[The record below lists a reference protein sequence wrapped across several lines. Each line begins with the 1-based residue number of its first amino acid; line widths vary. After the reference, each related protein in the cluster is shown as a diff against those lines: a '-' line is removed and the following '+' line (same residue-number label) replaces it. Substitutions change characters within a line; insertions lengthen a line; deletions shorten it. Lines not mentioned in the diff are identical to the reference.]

1 MLEFIG
7 KKRKTSMQT
16 LWQDLKFAL
25 RMLRKNPGFTAVAI
39 LTLALGIGANTAIF
53 SVVNTVLLEPLP
65 YKDPKRIINLSG
77 MDLKTKASGAFLSYT
92 KYTQIQEQNKTLENI
107 AGFYPLTL
115 SLVTEREP
123 EAVNGARASIDFF
136 RVLGISPA
144 RGRTF
149 LPEEEQDGGADVAV
163 ISDGFWHSHFAGDAA
178 VLGKTLVLDGKN
190 ATIVGVLP
198 SSFHFPLQFPEPNVW
213 LPRPSETVLLTP
225 AQIRSGASYFNVI
238 ARLRQGETLARAR
251 AELDAINASYKQQY
265 GSNVDATKFGIFAQ
279 TLEDSLVGGLRP
291 SLLVLL
297 AAVGFVLL
305 IACANVANL
314 LLARATARE
323 REIAVRK
330 ALGASGGRLVR
341 QLLSESILLSVCG
354 GALGVLLAA
363 ALLPAVRSI
372 SPGTVPRLS
381 EARIDGVVLIFSLL
395 LCVATGIIF
404 GLVPALQTSKKDLH
418 EILKEGGRGSSEGG
432 GRGRL
437 RGALVVAE
445 IGVALV
451 LMTGAGLLMQSFA
464 RLMQVNPGFSPKN
477 LTAFPLTLPPSR
489 YSKPELQAQFYRQLL
504 EHVRAM
510 PEVQAAGITSYL
522 PLAGAARFVFVCPEG
537 RVCEGVGKDP
547 TSAVRQVSAGY
558 FETVR
563 TPLLSGRTIDEQDI
577 AGGAPV
583 VVINETAAK
592 HFFAA
597 QNPIGKHLA
606 NSRDMVQ
613 REIIGVVADVKFNA
627 LDAANVEEM
636 YLPMAQVPWPQTA
649 LLVRS
654 EANSQSLV
662 AGVRAKIAEVDPNL
676 PVAGISSME
685 EVVGASVA
693 QPKLTMQF
701 VGVFAGFALLLAAI
715 GIYGV
720 MAYTVTARAQE
731 MGIRAALGARPA
743 DILRLVVG
751 QGMRM
756 TLIGVAVGVVVSLA
770 LTRLLASLL
779 FGVKA
784 TDPLVF
790 SASALVLVGAAF
802 VACYLPARRATRVDP
817 VVVLRYE

>member
-1 MLEFIG
+1 
-7 KKRKTSMQT
+7 MQN

-39 LTLALGIGANTAIF
+39 LTLALGIGADTAIF
-53 SVVNTVLLEPLP
+53 SVVNSVLLQPLP
-65 YKDPKRIINLSG
+65 YKEPGRIISLTQY
-77 MDLKTKASGAFLSYT
+77 DLKTHAGGALMSYT
-92 KYTQIQEQNKTLENI
+92 KFTQIQEQSKTLENL
-107 AGFYPLTL
+107 AGYYPLAL

-144 RGRTF
+144 RGRVF
-149 LPEEEQDGGADVAV
+149 LPEEEQDGGPDVAV
-163 ISDGFWHSHFAGDAA
+163 ISDGFWHSHFAGDPAA
-178 VLGKTLVLDGKN
+178 LGKTLALDGKN
-190 ATIVGVLP
+190 ATIVGILP
-198 SSFHFPLQFPEPNVW
+198 ASFRFPLQFPEPDVW

-225 AQIRSGASYFNVI
+225 AQVRGGASYFNMI
-238 ARLRQGETLARAR
+238 ARLRPSETLQRAR
-251 AELDAINASYKQQY
+251 AELDAINASYKQQF
-265 GSNVDATKFGIFAQ
+265 GSNADATKFGISAQ
-279 TLEDSLVGGLRP
+279 TLEDSLVGGLRS

-297 AAVGFVLL
+297 AAVGLVLL

-354 GALGVLLAA
+354 GAPGVFLAA

-372 SPGTVPRLS
+372 SPGAVPRLA
-381 EARIDGVVLIFSLL
+381 EAKIDGAVLIFSLL
-395 LCVATGIIF
+395 LCVITGIVF

-418 EILKEGGRGSSEGG
+418 ATLKEGSRGSSEGG
-432 GRGRL
+432 RRGRFRAL
-437 RGALVVAE
+437 LVVAE
-445 IGVALV
+445 IGLALM
-451 LMTGAGLLMQSFA
+451 LMTVAGLLMQSFS

-477 LTAFPLTLPPSR
+477 LMAFPLTLPPSR
-489 YSKPELQAQFYRQLL
+489 YSKPELQAQFYQQVL
-504 EHVRAM
+504 EHVKAL
-510 PEVQAAGITSYL
+510 PEVRAAGITSYL
-522 PLAGAARFVFVCPEG
+522 PLGGGARYVFVCPEG
-537 RVCEGVGKDP
+537 LVCQGVGKDP
-547 TSAVRQVSAGY
+547 TSVVRQVSSGY
-558 FETVR
+558 FEAIR
-563 TPLLSGRTIDEQDI
+563 TPLLSGRTIDEKDI

-583 VVINETAAK
+583 AVINETAAK
-592 HFFAA
+592 HFSPG
-597 QNPIGKHLA
+597 QNPIGKHIA

-613 REIIGVVADVKFNA
+613 REIVGVVADVKFNT

-636 YLPMAQVPWPQTA
+636 YLPMAQVPWPNTS

-654 EANSQSLV
+654 EASSQSLV
-662 AGVRAKIAEVDPNL
+662 AAVRAKIAEVDPNL
-676 PVAGISSME
+676 PVSRIATME
-685 EVVGASVA
+685 EIVGASVA

-701 VGVFAGFALLLAAI
+701 AGVFAGFALLLAAI

-720 MAYTVTARAQE
+720 MAYSVTARWQE

-756 TLIGVAVGVVVSLA
+756 ALIGVTLGVVVSLA
-770 LTRLLASLL
+770 FTRLLSSLL
-779 FGVKA
+779 FGVSA
-784 TDPLVF
+784 ADPLVF
-790 SASALVLVGAAF
+790 SVAALVLGGVAF
-802 VACYLPARRATRVDP
+802 LACYLPARRATRVDP
-817 VVVLRYE
+817 IVVLRCE

>member
-1 MLEFIG
+1 
-7 KKRKTSMQT
+7 MQT
-16 LWQDLKFAL
+16 LWQDLKFAWQ
-25 RMLRKNPGFTAVAI
+25 MLRKNPGFAVVAV

-53 SVVNTVLLEPLP
+53 SVVNTVLLQPLP
-65 YKDPKRIINLSG
+65 YKEPGRIISLTQI
-77 MDLKTKASGAFLSYT
+77 DLKTQASGALMSYT
-92 KYTQIQEQNKTLENI
+92 KYTQIREQSKTLQSM

-123 EAVNGARASIDFF
+123 EAVNGARASVDFF
-136 RVLGISPA
+136 GVLGISPA

-149 LPEEEQDGGADVAV
+149 SPEEEQDGGADVAI
-163 ISDGFWHSHFAGDAA
+163 ISDGFWHSHFAGDPSA
-178 VLGKTLVLDGKN
+178 LGKPLVLDGKT
-190 ATIVGVLP
+190 ATIVGILP
-198 SSFHFPLQFPEPNVW
+198 TSFHFPLQFPEPDVW

-225 AQIRSGASYFNVI
+225 AQVRGGASYFNMI
-238 ARLRQGETLARAR
+238 ARLRPGETLQRAR
-251 AELDAINASYKQQY
+251 AELDAINANYKQQF
-265 GSNVDATKFGIFAQ
+265 GSNADATRFGIFAQ

-291 SLLVLL
+291 SLLVLF

-354 GALGVLLAA
+354 GALGILLAGT
-363 ALLPAVRSI
+363 LLPAVRSM
-372 SPGTVPRLS
+372 SPGTVPRLG
-381 EARIDGVVLIFSLL
+381 EAKIDGAVLIFSLL
-395 LCVATGIIF
+395 LCVITGIVF

-418 EILKEGGRGSSEGG
+418 ETLKEGGRGSSEGG
-432 GRGRL
+432 GRGRFRAL
-437 RGALVVAE
+437 LVVAE
-445 IGVALV
+445 MGIALF
-451 LMTGAGLLMQSFA
+451 LMTGAGLLIQSFS

-477 LTAFPLTLPPSR
+477 LMAFPLTLPPSR

-504 EHVRAM
+504 EHVKAM

-522 PLAGAARFVFVCPEG
+522 PLGGASRYVFVCPEG

-563 TPLLSGRTIDEQDI
+563 TPLLSGRAIDDKDI
-577 AGGAPV
+577 AGGSPV
-583 VVINETAAK
+583 AVINEAAAK
-592 HFFAA
+592 HFFPG
-597 QNPIGKHLA
+597 QNPVGKHIA

-613 REIIGVVADVKFNA
+613 REIVGVVADVKFNT
-627 LDAANVEEM
+627 LNAADVEEM
-636 YLPMAQVPWPQTA
+636 YLPMAQAPWPNTT

-654 EANSQSLV
+654 ETSSQTLV
-662 AGVRAKIAEVDPNL
+662 AAVRGKIAEVDPNL

-685 EVVGASVA
+685 EVVGASIA

-701 VGVFAGFALLLAAI
+701 GGVFAGFALLLAAI

-720 MAYTVTARAQE
+720 MAYTVSARKQE
-731 MGIRAALGARPA
+731 MGIRVALGARPA

-751 QGMRM
+751 QGMRV
-756 TLIGVAVGVVVSLA
+756 TLLGVALGVAASLA
-770 LTRLLASLL
+770 LTRFFASLL
-779 FGVKA
+779 FRVQA

-790 SASALVLVGAAF
+790 SAAALVLIGAAF

-817 VVVLRYE
+817 IIVLRYE

>member
-1 MLEFIG
+1 
-7 KKRKTSMQT
+7 MQN

-53 SVVNTVLLEPLP
+53 SVINTVLLQPLP
-65 YKDPKRIINLSG
+65 FKEPGRIINLVQY
-77 MDLKTKASGAFLSYT
+77 DLKTKASGALMSYT
-92 KYTQIQEQNKTLENI
+92 KYMQIQEQSKTLESM

-144 RGRTF
+144 RGRAF
-149 LPEEEQDGGADVAV
+149 LPEEEQDGGPDVAV
-163 ISDGFWHSHFAGDAA
+163 ISDGFWHSHFAGDPAA
-178 VLGKTLVLDGKN
+178 MGKTLVLDGKSV
-190 ATIVGVLP
+190 TIVGILP
-198 SSFHFPLQFPEPNVW
+198 ASFRFPLQYPEPDVW

-225 AQIRSGASYFNVI
+225 AQVRGGASYFNMI
-238 ARLRQGETLARAR
+238 ARLRPGETLQRAS
-251 AELDAINASYKQQY
+251 AELDAINASYKQQF
-265 GSNVDATKFGIFAQ
+265 GSNADATRFGILAQ
-279 TLEDSLVGGLRP
+279 TLEESLVGGLRP

-354 GALGVLLAA
+354 GALGVFLAA
-363 ALLPAVRSI
+363 ALMPALRSI
-372 SPGTVPRLS
+372 SPGAVPRLG
-381 EARIDGVVLIFSLL
+381 EAKIDGVVMIFSLL
-395 LCVATGIIF
+395 LCVITGIAF
-404 GLVPALQTSKKDLH
+404 GLVPALQISKKDLH
-418 EILKEGGRGSSEGG
+418 EILKEGGRGSSESGS
-432 GRGRL
+432 RGRFRAL
-437 RGALVVAE
+437 LVVAE
-445 IGVALV
+445 IGIALV
-451 LMTGAGLLMQSFA
+451 LMTGAGLLIQSFA

-504 EHVRAM
+504 EHVKSM

-522 PLAGAARFVFVCPEG
+522 PLGGGARYVFVCPEG
-537 RVCEGVGKDP
+537 LVCQGVGKDP

-558 FETVR
+558 FEVIR
-563 TPLLSGRTIDEQDI
+563 TPLLSGRTIDEKDI
-577 AGGAPV
+577 AGGSPV
-583 VVINETAAK
+583 AVINEAAAK
-592 HFFAA
+592 HFFPG
-597 QNPIGKHLA
+597 QNAIGKHIA

-613 REIIGVVADVKFNA
+613 REIVGVAADVKFNT
-627 LDAANVEEM
+627 LNAADVEEM
-636 YLPMAQVPWPQTA
+636 YLPMAQVPWPNTT

-654 EANSQSLV
+654 AANSQSLV
-662 AGVRAKIAEVDPNL
+662 RAVRSKIAEVDPSL
-676 PVAGISSME
+676 SVSGISSME
-685 EVVGASVA
+685 EVVDASVA

-715 GIYGV
+715 GIYGLI
-720 MAYTVTARAQE
+720 AYTVSARNQE
-731 MGIRAALGARPA
+731 MGIRVALGARPA

-751 QGMRM
+751 QGMRL
-756 TLIGVAVGVVVSLA
+756 TGIGVVVGVGVSLA
-770 LTRLLASLL
+770 LTRLLTSLL
-779 FGVKA
+779 FGVHA

-790 SASALVLVGAAF
+790 GTAAIILAGAAF
-802 VACYLPARRATRVDP
+802 VACYIPARRATRVDP
-817 VVVLRYE
+817 IIVLRYE

>member
-1 MLEFIG
+1 
-7 KKRKTSMQT
+7 MQT

-25 RMLRKNPGFTAVAI
+25 RMLGKNPGFTTVAI

-53 SVVNTVLLEPLP
+53 SVVNTVLLQPLP
-65 YKDPKRIINLSG
+65 YNEPGRIISLTQI
-77 MDLKTKASGAFLSYT
+77 DLKTQASGALMSYT
-92 KYTQIQEQNKTLENI
+92 KYTQIQEQSKTLESM

-123 EAVNGARASIDFF
+123 EAVNGARASIDFY

-149 LPEEEQDGGADVAV
+149 SPEEEQDGGPDVAV
-163 ISDGFWHSHFAGDAA
+163 ISDGFWHSHFAGDPAA
-178 VLGKTLVLDGKN
+178 LGKPLVLDGKS
-190 ATIVGVLP
+190 ATVVGILP
-198 SSFHFPLQFPEPNVW
+198 ASFRFPLQFPEPDVW

-225 AQIRSGASYFNVI
+225 AQVRSGASYFNMI
-238 ARLRQGETLARAR
+238 ARLRPGETLQRAK
-251 AELDAINASYKQQY
+251 AEFDAINASYKQQFA
-265 GSNVDATKFGIFAQ
+265 SNADATRFGIAAQ

-354 GALGVLLAA
+354 GALGVFFAA
-363 ALLPAVRSI
+363 VLMPALRSI
-372 SPGTVPRLS
+372 SPGAVPRLG
-381 EARIDGVVLIFSLL
+381 EAKIDGAVLIFSLL
-395 LCVATGIIF
+395 LCVVTGIVF

-418 EILKEGGRGSSEGG
+418 ETLKEGGRGSSEGG
-432 GRGRL
+432 GRGRF
-437 RGALVVAE
+437 RAALVVAE

-451 LMTGAGLLMQSFA
+451 LMTGAGLLMQSFS

-477 LTAFPLTLPPSR
+477 LMAFPLTLPPSR
-489 YSKPELQAQFYRQLL
+489 YGKPELQAQFYRQIL
-504 EHVRAM
+504 EHVKAM
-510 PEVQAAGITSYL
+510 PEAQAAGITSYL
-522 PLAGAARFVFVCPEG
+522 PLGGASRYVFVCPEG

-547 TSAVRQVSAGY
+547 TSALRQVSAGY

-563 TPLLSGRTIDEQDI
+563 TPLLSGRTIDEKDI
-577 AGGAPV
+577 AGGSLVA
-583 VVINETAAK
+583 VINETAAK
-592 HFFAA
+592 HFFAG
-597 QNPIGKHLA
+597 QNSVGKHIA

-613 REIIGVVADVKFNA
+613 REIVGVVADVKFNA
-627 LDAANVEEM
+627 LNAADVEEM
-636 YLPMAQVPWPQTA
+636 YLPMAQVPWPNTA

-654 EANSQSLV
+654 EANSQTLV
-662 AGVRAKIAEVDPNL
+662 AGVRAKIAEVDPSL

-701 VGVFAGFALLLAAI
+701 LGVFAAFSLLLAAI

-720 MAYTVTARAQE
+720 MAYTVSARKQE
-731 MGIRAALGARPA
+731 MGIRVALGARPA

-756 TLIGVAVGVVVSLA
+756 TLIGVALGIVASLA

-779 FGVKA
+779 FGVQA

-790 SASALVLVGAAF
+790 SAAALVLAGIAF
-802 VACYLPARRATRVDP
+802 LACYIPAHRATRVDP
-817 VVVLRYE
+817 IIVLRYE

>member
-1 MLEFIG
+1 M
-7 KKRKTSMQT
+7 
-16 LWQDLKFAL
+16 WQDLKFAV
-25 RMLRKNPGFTAVAI
+25 RMLRKNPGFTSVAI

-53 SVVNTVLLEPLP
+53 SVVNTVLLQPLP
-65 YKDPKRIINLSG
+65 FNEPGRIISLTQIE
-77 MDLKTKASGAFLSYT
+77 LKTQARGALMSYT
-92 KYTQIQEQNKTLENI
+92 KYAQIQEQNKTLESM

-115 SLVTEREP
+115 SLVTDREP

-144 RGRTF
+144 RGRAF
-149 LPEEEQDGGADVAV
+149 SPEEEQDGGPDVAV
-163 ISDGFWHSHFAGDAA
+163 ISDGFWHSHFAGDPAA
-178 VLGKTLVLDGKN
+178 LGRPLVLDGKS
-190 ATIVGVLP
+190 ATIVGILP
-198 SSFHFPLQFPEPNVW
+198 ANFRFPMQFPEPDVW
-213 LPRPSETVLLTP
+213 LPRPSENILLTP
-225 AQIRSGASYFNVI
+225 AQVRSGASYFNMI
-238 ARLRQGETLARAR
+238 ARLRPGETLQHAR
-251 AELDAINASYKQQY
+251 AELDAINANYREQF
-265 GSNVDATKFGIFAQ
+265 GSNADATRFGIFAE

-297 AAVGFVLL
+297 AVVAFVLL

-341 QLLSESILLSVCG
+341 QLLSESIVLSVCG
-354 GALGVLLAA
+354 GALGVCLAG
-363 ALLPAVRSI
+363 ALMPVLRSI
-372 SPGTVPRLS
+372 SPGTVPRLG
-381 EARIDGVVLIFSLL
+381 EAKIDGVVLIFSLL
-395 LCVATGIIF
+395 LCVITGIVF

-418 EILKEGGRGSSEGG
+418 ETLKEGGHGSSEGG

-445 IGVALV
+445 IGIALF
-451 LMTGAGLLMQSFA
+451 LMTCAGLLMQSFV

-489 YSKPELQAQFYRQLL
+489 YSNPELQAQFYRQLL

-510 PEVQAAGITSYL
+510 PGVQAAGITSYL
-522 PLAGAARFVFVCPEG
+522 PLGGASRYVFVCPEG
-537 RVCEGVGKDP
+537 LVCQGVGKDP
-547 TSAVRQVSAGY
+547 TSAVRQVSARY

-563 TPLLSGRTIDEQDI
+563 TPLLSGRTIDEKDI
-577 AGGAPV
+577 AGGSPV
-583 VVINETAAK
+583 AVINETAAK
-592 HFFAA
+592 HFFHG
-597 QNPIGKHLA
+597 QNPVGKHIA

-613 REIIGVVADVKFNA
+613 REIVGVVSDVKFNA

-636 YLPMAQVPWPQTA
+636 YLPMAQVPWPKTA

-662 AGVRAKIAEVDPNL
+662 AAVRGKIAEVDPNL

-685 EVVGASVA
+685 EVVDASVA

-720 MAYTVTARAQE
+720 MAYTVTARKQE
-731 MGIRAALGARPA
+731 MGIRVALGACPA

-756 TLIGVAVGVVVSLA
+756 TLIGITLGVVASLA
-770 LTRLLASLL
+770 FTRVLAGLL
-779 FGVKA
+779 FGVRT

-790 SASALVLVGAAF
+790 SAAALVLVGAAF

-817 VVVLRYE
+817 IIVLRYE

>member
-1 MLEFIG
+1 
-7 KKRKTSMQT
+7 MQT

-25 RMLRKNPGFTAVAI
+25 RMLRKNPGFTVVAI
-39 LTLALGIGANTAIF
+39 LTLALGIGANAAIF
-53 SVVNTVLLEPLP
+53 SVVNTVLLQPLP
-65 YKDPKRIINLSG
+65 FEEPGRIISLTQY
-77 MDLKTKASGAFLSYT
+77 DLKTKASGALMSYT
-92 KYTQIQEQNKTLENI
+92 KYTQIREQSKTLENM
-107 AGFYPLTL
+107 AGYYPLTL

-123 EAVNGARASIDFF
+123 EAVNGARASADFF
-136 RVLGISPA
+136 DVLGISPA

-149 LPEEEQDGGADVAV
+149 SVEEELDGGPDVAV
-163 ISDGFWHSHFAGDAA
+163 ISDGFWHSHFAGDPAA
-178 VLGKTLVLDGKN
+178 LGKTLALDGKSV
-190 ATIVGVLP
+190 AIVGILP
-198 SSFHFPLQFPEPNVW
+198 ASFRFPLQFPEPDVW

-225 AQIRSGASYFNVI
+225 AQVRGGASYFNMI
-238 ARLRQGETLARAR
+238 ARLRSGETLRRAQ
-251 AELDAINASYKQQY
+251 AELDAINASYKQQF
-265 GSNVDATKFGIFAQ
+265 GSNADATKFGISAQ
-279 TLEDSLVGGLRP
+279 TLEDSLVGDLRT

-341 QLLSESILLSVCG
+341 QLLSESVLLSVCG
-354 GALGVLLAA
+354 GAMGVFFAA
-363 ALLPAVRSI
+363 ALMPVLRSI
-372 SPGTVPRLS
+372 SPGSVPRLG
-381 EARIDGVVLIFSLL
+381 EARVDGVVLIFSLL
-395 LCVATGIIF
+395 LCVFTGVVF
-404 GLVPALQTSKKDLH
+404 GLAPALQTSKKDLY
-418 EILKEGGRGSSEGG
+418 ETLKEGGRGSSEGG
-432 GRGRL
+432 GRGRFRAL
-437 RGALVVAE
+437 LVVAE

-451 LMTGAGLLMQSFA
+451 LMTGAGLLIQSFS
-464 RLMQVNPGFSPKN
+464 RLMQVNPGFSANN
-477 LTAFPLTLPPSR
+477 LMTFPLALPPSR
-489 YSKPELQAQFYRQLL
+489 YSKPELQAQFYRDLL
-504 EHVRAM
+504 EHVRTM
-510 PEVQAAGITSYL
+510 REVQAAGVTSYL
-522 PLAGAARFVFVCPEG
+522 PLAGGARYVFVCPEG
-537 RVCEGVGKDP
+537 FVCQGIGKDP
-547 TSAVRQVSAGY
+547 TSVLRQVSGGY

-563 TPLLSGRTIDEQDI
+563 TPLLSGRTIDEKDI

-583 VVINETAAK
+583 AVINETAAK
-592 HFFAA
+592 HFFAG
-597 QNPIGKHLA
+597 QNPVGKHIA

-613 REIIGVVADVKFNA
+613 REIIGVVADVKFSALNA
-627 LDAANVEEM
+627 PNVEEM
-636 YLPMAQVPWPQTA
+636 YLPMAQVPWPNTT

-654 EANSQSLV
+654 GENSQALV
-662 AGVRAKIAEVDPNL
+662 AAVRAKIAEVDPSL
-676 PVAGISSME
+676 PVAGILSME

-720 MAYTVTARAQE
+720 MAYTVTARKQE
-731 MGIRAALGARPA
+731 MGIRVALGARPA

-756 TLIGVAVGVVVSLA
+756 TLIGVTLGVAVSLG

-790 SASALVLVGAAF
+790 SAAALVIAGAAF

-817 VVVLRYE
+817 IVVLRYE

>member
-1 MLEFIG
+1 
-7 KKRKTSMQT
+7 MQT

-25 RMLRKNPGFTAVAI
+25 RMSRKNPGFTLVAL

-53 SVVNTVLLEPLP
+53 SVVNTVLLQPLP
-65 YKDPKRIINLSG
+65 YKEPGRIISLSQF
-77 MDLKTKASGAFLSYT
+77 DLKTQARGALMSYT
-92 KYTQIQEQNKTLENI
+92 KYRQIQEQDKMLESL
-107 AGFYPLTL
+107 AGYYPLTL
-115 SLVTEREP
+115 SLVTDREP
-123 EAVNGARASIDFF
+123 EAVNGVRASLDFF

-144 RGRTF
+144 RGRAF
-149 LPEEEQDGGADVAV
+149 LPEEEQDGGPDVAV
-163 ISDGFWHSHFAGDAA
+163 ISDGFWHSHFASDPAA
-178 VLGKTLVLDGKN
+178 LGKALVLDGEN
-190 ATIVGVLP
+190 ATIVGILP
-198 SSFHFPLQFPEPNVW
+198 ASFRFPLQFPEPDVW

-225 AQIRSGASYFNVI
+225 AQVRGGASYFNMI
-238 ARLRQGETLARAR
+238 ARLRPGETLAHAR
-251 AELDAINASYKQQY
+251 AEFDAINASYRQQF
-265 GSNVDATKFGIFAQ
+265 GSNADATKFGIFAES
-279 TLEDSLVGGLRP
+279 LEDSLVGGLRP

-330 ALGASGGRLVR
+330 ALGASDGRLVR

-372 SPGTVPRLS
+372 SPGTVPRLA
-381 EARIDGVVLIFSLL
+381 EATIDPLVLIFSLV
-395 LCVATGIIF
+395 LCVLTGNVF
-404 GLVPALQTSKKDLH
+404 GLAPALQTSKKDLH
-418 EILKEGGRGSSEGG
+418 QTLKEGGRGSSEGG
-432 GRGRL
+432 GRGRF
-437 RGALVVAE
+437 RAALVVAE

-451 LMTGAGLLMQSFA
+451 LMTGAGLLMQSFS

-477 LTAFPLTLPPSR
+477 LMAFPLTLPPSR
-489 YSKPELQAQFYRQLL
+489 YSKPELQAEFYRQIL
-504 EHVRAM
+504 EHIRAM

-522 PLAGAARFVFVCPEG
+522 PLGSGPRYVFVCPEG

-547 TSAVRQVSAGY
+547 TSAMRQVSAGY
-558 FETVR
+558 FEAVR
-563 TPLLSGRTIDEQDI
+563 TPLLRGRTIQEQDI
-577 AGGAPV
+577 AGGSPV
-583 VVINETAAK
+583 AVINETAAQ
-592 HFFAA
+592 HFFAG
-597 QNPIGKHLA
+597 QNPVGKHIA

-613 REIIGVVADVKFNA
+613 REIVGVVSDVKFNT
-627 LDAANVEEM
+627 LNAANVEEM
-636 YLPMAQVPWPQTA
+636 YLPMAQVPWPNTT

-654 EANSQSLV
+654 ESNSQTLV
-662 AGVRAKIAEVDPNL
+662 AAVRAKIAEVDPSL

-685 EVVGASVA
+685 EVVSASVA

-720 MAYTVTARAQE
+720 MAYAVTARRQE
-731 MGIRAALGARPA
+731 IGIRAALGARPR

-756 TLIGVAVGVVVSLA
+756 TLVGVALGVGVSLA

-779 FGVKA
+779 FGVEA

-790 SASALVLVGAAF
+790 GAAALVLAGAALI
-802 VACYLPARRATRVDP
+802 ACYIPARRATLVDP
-817 VVVLRYE
+817 IVVLRSE

>member
-1 MLEFIG
+1 
-7 KKRKTSMQT
+7 MQT

-25 RMLRKNPGFTAVAI
+25 RMLRKNPGFTLVAVV
-39 LTLALGIGANTAIF
+39 TLALGIGANTAIF
-53 SVVNTVLLEPLP
+53 SVVNTVLLQPLP
-65 YKDPKRIINLSG
+65 YKEPGRIISLSQI
-77 MDLKTKASGAFLSYT
+77 DLKTQARGALMSYT
-92 KYTQIQEQNKTLENI
+92 KYGQIQEQDKLLESL
-107 AGFYPLTL
+107 AGYYPLTL

-123 EAVNGARASIDFF
+123 EAVNGARASVDFF
-136 RVLGISPA
+136 QVLGISPA
-144 RGRTF
+144 RGRAF
-149 LPEEEQDGGADVAV
+149 LPEEEQDGGPDVAV
-163 ISDGFWHSHFAGDAA
+163 ISDGFWHSHFAGDPAA
-178 VLGKTLVLDGKN
+178 LGRALVLDGKN
-190 ATIVGVLP
+190 ATIVGILP
-198 SSFHFPLQFPEPNVW
+198 ASFRFPLQFPEPDVW

-225 AQIRSGASYFNVI
+225 AQVRGGASYFNMI
-238 ARLRQGETLARAR
+238 ARLRPGETLPHAR
-251 AELDAINASYKQQY
+251 AEFDAINASYRQQF
-265 GSNVDATKFGIFAQ
+265 GSNADATKFGIFAE

-330 ALGASGGRLVR
+330 ALGASNGRLVR
-341 QLLSESILLSVCG
+341 QLLSESVLLSVCG
-354 GALGVLLAA
+354 GALGMLLAA

-372 SPGTVPRLS
+372 SPGTVPRLA
-381 EARIDGVVLIFSLL
+381 EARIDPLVLIFSLV
-395 LCVATGIIF
+395 LCVITGIVF

-418 EILKEGGRGSSEGG
+418 ETLKEGGRGSSEAS
-432 GRGRL
+432 GRGRF
-437 RGALVVAE
+437 RAALVVAE

-451 LMTGAGLLMQSFA
+451 LMTGAGLLMQSFS
-464 RLMQVNPGFSPKN
+464 RLMRVNPGFSPKN
-477 LTAFPLTLPPSR
+477 LMAFPLTLPPSR
-489 YSKPELQAQFYRQLL
+489 YSKPELQAEFYRQIL

-522 PLAGAARFVFVCPEG
+522 PLGGGARYVFVCPEG

-547 TSAVRQVSAGY
+547 TSAVRQVSGGY
-558 FETVR
+558 FEAVR
-563 TPLLSGRTIDEQDI
+563 TPLLRGRTIHEQDI

-583 VVINETAAK
+583 AVINETAAK
-592 HFFAA
+592 HFFAE
-597 QNPIGKHLA
+597 QNPVGKHIA

-613 REIIGVVADVKFNA
+613 REIIGVVSDVKFNT
-627 LDAANVEEM
+627 LNAANVEEM
-636 YLPMAQVPWPQTA
+636 YLPMAQVPWPNTT

-654 EANSQSLV
+654 EANSQTLV
-662 AGVRAKIAEVDPNL
+662 AAVRAKIAEVDPSL

-685 EVVGASVA
+685 EVVSASVA

-720 MAYTVTARAQE
+720 MAYAVTARRQE
-731 MGIRAALGARPA
+731 IGIRAALGARPD

-756 TLIGVAVGVVVSLA
+756 TLVGVVLGVGVSLA

-790 SASALVLVGAAF
+790 GAAALVLAGAAF
-802 VACYLPARRATRVDP
+802 IACYIPARRATRVDP
-817 VVVLRYE
+817 IVVLRCE

>member
-1 MLEFIG
+1 
-7 KKRKTSMQT
+7 MQT

-25 RMLRKNPGFTAVAI
+25 RMLRKNPGFTLVAVV
-39 LTLALGIGANTAIF
+39 TLALGIGANTAIF
-53 SVVNTVLLEPLP
+53 SVVNTVLLQPLP
-65 YKDPKRIINLSG
+65 YKEPGRIISLSQI
-77 MDLKTKASGAFLSYT
+77 DLKTQARGALMSYT
-92 KYTQIQEQNKTLENI
+92 KYRQIQEQDKLLESL
-107 AGFYPLTL
+107 AGYYPLTL

-123 EAVNGARASIDFF
+123 EAVNGARASVDFF

-144 RGRTF
+144 RGRAF
-149 LPEEEQDGGADVAV
+149 LPEEEQDGGPDVAV
-163 ISDGFWHSHFAGDAA
+163 ISDGFWHSHFAGDPAA
-178 VLGKTLVLDGKN
+178 LGKALVLDGKN
-190 ATIVGVLP
+190 ATIVGILP
-198 SSFHFPLQFPEPNVW
+198 ASFRFPLQFPEPDVW

-225 AQIRSGASYFNVI
+225 AQVRGGASYFNMI
-238 ARLRQGETLARAR
+238 ARLRPDETLARAR
-251 AELDAINASYKQQY
+251 AEFDAINASYRKQF
-265 GSNVDATKFGIFAQ
+265 GSNADATKFGIFAE

-330 ALGASGGRLVR
+330 ALGASNGRLVR
-341 QLLSESILLSVCG
+341 QLLSESVLLSVCG
-354 GALGVLLAA
+354 GVLGVLLAA

-372 SPGTVPRLS
+372 SPGTVPRLA
-381 EARIDGVVLIFSLL
+381 EAKIDPLVLAFSLV
-395 LCVATGIIF
+395 LCVITGIVF

-418 EILKEGGRGSSEGG
+418 ETLKEGGRSSSEGA
-432 GRGRL
+432 GRGRF
-437 RGALVVAE
+437 RAALVVAE

-451 LMTGAGLLMQSFA
+451 LMTGAGLLMQSFS
-464 RLMQVNPGFSPKN
+464 RLMQVNPGLSPKN
-477 LTAFPLTLPPSR
+477 LMAFPLTLPPSR
-489 YSKPELQAQFYRQLL
+489 YSKPELQAEFYRQIL

-510 PEVQAAGITSYL
+510 PEVQAAGITTYL
-522 PLAGAARFVFVCPEG
+522 PLGGGARYVFVCPEG
-537 RVCEGVGKDP
+537 RVCEGVGKDA
-547 TSAVRQVSAGY
+547 TSAMRQVSGGY
-558 FETVR
+558 FEAVR
-563 TPLLSGRTIDEQDI
+563 TPLLRGRTIHEEDI

-583 VVINETAAK
+583 AVINETAAK
-592 HFFAA
+592 HFFAG
-597 QNPIGKHLA
+597 QNPVGKHIA

-613 REIIGVVADVKFNA
+613 REIVGVVSDVKFNT
-627 LDAANVEEM
+627 LNAANVEEM
-636 YLPMAQVPWPQTA
+636 YLPVAQVPWPNTT

-654 EANSQSLV
+654 EANSQTLV
-662 AGVRAKIAEVDPNL
+662 AAVRAKIAEVDPNL
-676 PVAGISSME
+676 PLAGISSME
-685 EVVGASVA
+685 EVVSASVA

-720 MAYTVTARAQE
+720 MAYAVTARRQE
-731 MGIRAALGARPA
+731 IGIRAALGARPD

-756 TLIGVAVGVVVSLA
+756 TLVGVALGVGVSLA

-790 SASALVLVGAAF
+790 GAAALVLAVAAF
-802 VACYLPARRATRVDP
+802 IACYIPARRATRVDP
-817 VVVLRYE
+817 IVVLRCE

>member
-1 MLEFIG
+1 
-7 KKRKTSMQT
+7 MQN

-53 SVVNTVLLEPLP
+53 SVMNTVLLQPLP
-65 YKDPKRIINLSG
+65 FKEPGRIINLVQY
-77 MDLKTKASGAFLSYT
+77 DLKTKASGALMSYT
-92 KYTQIQEQNKTLENI
+92 KYMQIQEQSKTLESM

-144 RGRTF
+144 RGRAF
-149 LPEEEQDGGADVAV
+149 LPEEEQDGGPDVAV
-163 ISDGFWHSHFAGDAA
+163 ISDGFWHSHFAGDPAA
-178 VLGKTLVLDGKN
+178 MGKTLVLDGKSV
-190 ATIVGVLP
+190 TIVGILP
-198 SSFHFPLQFPEPNVW
+198 ASFRFPLQYPEPDVW

-225 AQIRSGASYFNVI
+225 AQVRGGASYFNMI
-238 ARLRQGETLARAR
+238 ARLRPGETLQRAS
-251 AELDAINASYKQQY
+251 AELDAINASYKQQF
-265 GSNVDATKFGIFAQ
+265 GSNADATRFGILAQ
-279 TLEDSLVGGLRP
+279 TLEESLVGGLRP

-354 GALGVLLAA
+354 GALGVFLAA
-363 ALLPAVRSI
+363 ALMPALRSI
-372 SPGTVPRLS
+372 SPGAVPRLG
-381 EARIDGVVLIFSLL
+381 EAKIDGVVMIFSLL
-395 LCVATGIIF
+395 LCVITGIAF
-404 GLVPALQTSKKDLH
+404 GLVPALQISKKDLH
-418 EILKEGGRGSSEGG
+418 EILKEGGRGSSESGS
-432 GRGRL
+432 RGRFRAL
-437 RGALVVAE
+437 LVVAE
-445 IGVALV
+445 IGIALV
-451 LMTGAGLLMQSFA
+451 LMTGAGLLIQSFA

-504 EHVRAM
+504 EHVKSM

-522 PLAGAARFVFVCPEG
+522 PLGGGARYVFVCPEG
-537 RVCEGVGKDP
+537 LVCQGVGKDP

-558 FETVR
+558 FEVIR
-563 TPLLSGRTIDEQDI
+563 TPLLSGRTIDEKDI
-577 AGGAPV
+577 AGGSPV
-583 VVINETAAK
+583 AVINEAAAK
-592 HFFAA
+592 HFFPG
-597 QNPIGKHLA
+597 QNAIGKHIA

-613 REIIGVVADVKFNA
+613 REIVGVAADVKFNT
-627 LDAANVEEM
+627 LNAADVEEM
-636 YLPMAQVPWPQTA
+636 YLPMAQVPWPNTT

-654 EANSQSLV
+654 AANSQSLV
-662 AGVRAKIAEVDPNL
+662 RAVRSKIAEVDPSL
-676 PVAGISSME
+676 SVSGISSME
-685 EVVGASVA
+685 EVVDASVA

-715 GIYGV
+715 GIYGLI
-720 MAYTVTARAQE
+720 AYTVSARNQE
-731 MGIRAALGARPA
+731 MGIRVALGARPP

-751 QGMRM
+751 QGMRL
-756 TLIGVAVGVVVSLA
+756 TGIGVVVGVVVSLA
-770 LTRLLASLL
+770 LTRLLTSLL
-779 FGVKA
+779 FGVHA

-790 SASALVLVGAAF
+790 GTAAIILAGAAF
-802 VACYLPARRATRVDP
+802 VACYIPARRATRVDP
-817 VVVLRYE
+817 IIVLRYE